1 MVLFGDEHSLQR
13 IQCTLLFFVRDE
25 DATLLAVEG
34 AVDAGH
40 SAELGED
47 VPDVALRQALV
58 VDERDRVVAEFVGLE
73 KDYLTSQIQRP

>member
-34 AVDAGH
+34 AVDAGN

-47 VPDVALRQALV
+47 VPDVALGQALV
-58 VDERDRVVAEFVGLE
+58 VYESYRVVPKFVRL
-73 KDYLTSQIQRP
+73 